1 MKKLFLLCVS
11 ALFAAGSYAQTSEEV
26 VVMEVQD
33 VQSVSKYPSV
43 RGFVSNGF
51 WDNWELSFGGGLSM
65 MSTSNLVFKDMPGSF
80 GDRLGFEVNVAATK
94 WFHPVFGARL
104 QLAGGRFRNISQL
117 GGNTQRTPYMFVHT
131 DLMINFSN
139 WAGGYRADRAYYA
152 VPFVGFG
159 YMAMDFTDRAHD
171 LGYGTNQE
179 LAFTAGLLNKFRIA
193 KGWDLDIELKG
204 MLFGEKDLPASLNSG
219 GAYAVAYS
227 ATAGFTHRFNDRN
240 WKRQMPQKYTDAD
253 IAAYTAAIAALEG
266 SLAAARNNEK
276 SLADQLAAANKALQD
291 AKGKKEVFVNG
302 ACPAFF
308 KINSAALSQRN
319 KILLD
324 LVADEIN
331 SSPADKTF
339 TVSGYA
345 DKETGSAAYNQK
357 LLRGACPGRSRVPRK
372 QGREGRPPDRQG
384 LRCNGSAFQ
393 RQHREQPRR
402 RNQISGTHAYKQK
415 GRTSQCG
422 LSVFPMDAVLQE
434 AGRTSAEAESGVRSK
449 PRRTDRSPEGSK
461 SGRTK
466 SGQERHVH
474 APDRFLCG
482 RIPPYLTMTALT
494 SRTFETSLIRSRSA
508 SR

>member
-152 VPFVGFG
+152 FPFVGFG

-331 SSPADKTF
+331 ASPADKTF

-357 LLRGACPGRSRVPRK
+357 LSEERAQAVAEYLESKGVKADRLIVKGYGATVQPFSGNIENNRVVVIK
-372 QGREGRPPDRQG
+372 
-384 LRCNGSAFQ
+384 
-393 RQHREQPRR
+393 
-402 RNQISGTHAYKQK
+402 
-415 GRTSQCG
+415 
-422 LSVFPMDAVLQE
+422 
-434 AGRTSAEAESGVRSK
+434 
-449 PRRTDRSPEGSK
+449 
-461 SGRTK
+461 
-466 SGQERHVH
+466 
-474 APDRFLCG
+474 
-482 RIPPYLTMTALT
+482 
-494 SRTFETSLIRSRSA
+494 
-508 SR
+508 

>member
-1 MKKLFLLCVS
+1 M
-11 ALFAAGSYAQTSEEV
+11 QT
-26 VVMEVQD
+26 
-33 VQSVSKYPSV
+33 
-43 RGFVSNGF
+43 
-51 WDNWELSFGGGLSM
+51 
-65 MSTSNLVFKDMPGSF
+65 
-80 GDRLGFEVNVAATK
+80 A
-94 WFHPVFGARL
+94 
-104 QLAGGRFRNISQL
+104 
-117 GGNTQRTPYMFVHT
+117 
-131 DLMINFSN
+131 
-139 WAGGYRADRAYYA
+139 AYYA

-331 SSPADKTF
+331 ASPADKTF

-357 LLRGACPGRSRVPRK
+357 LSEERAQAVAEYLESKGVKADRLIVKGYGATVSLSAATSRITA
-372 QGREGRPPDRQG
+372 
-384 LRCNGSAFQ
+384 SSY
-393 RQHREQPRR
+393 
-402 RNQISGTHAYKQK
+402 QISDTHAYKQK

-434 AGRTSAEAESGVRSK
+434 TGRTSAEAESGVRSK

-474 APDRFLCG
+474 APTVFSAD
-482 RIPPYLTMTALT
+482 
-494 SRTFETSLIRSRSA
+494 A
-508 SR
+508 SRLT

>member
-1 MKKLFLLCVS
+1 MLAMKKLILILAVV
-11 ALFAAGSYAQTSEEV
+11 AFATTAWAQETP
-26 VVMEVQD
+26 
-33 VQSVSKYPSV
+33 KKPSFA
-43 RGFVSNGF
+43 GFVSNGF
-51 WDNWELSFGGGLSM
+51 WDNWEMSLGGGVGTAL
-65 MSTSNLVFKDMPGSF
+65 TNGSNSGSF
-80 GDRLGFEVNVAATK
+80 GKRLGFEANFSLVK
-94 WFHPVFGARL
+94 WVHPVVGMRL
-104 QLAGGRFRNISQL
+104 QLQGGQFANYDADL
-117 GGNTQRTPYMFVHT
+117 GKLKWPYLFVHS
-131 DLMINFSN
+131 DFMLNFSN

-159 YMAMDFTDRAHD
+159 YMAMDFTDRVHD

-331 SSPADKTF
+331 ASPADKTF

-357 LLRGACPGRSRVPRK
+357 LSEERAQAVAEYLESKGVKADRLIVKGYGATVQPFSGNIENNRVVVIK
-372 QGREGRPPDRQG
+372 
-384 LRCNGSAFQ
+384 
-393 RQHREQPRR
+393 
-402 RNQISGTHAYKQK
+402 
-415 GRTSQCG
+415 
-422 LSVFPMDAVLQE
+422 
-434 AGRTSAEAESGVRSK
+434 
-449 PRRTDRSPEGSK
+449 
-461 SGRTK
+461 
-466 SGQERHVH
+466 
-474 APDRFLCG
+474 
-482 RIPPYLTMTALT
+482 
-494 SRTFETSLIRSRSA
+494 
-508 SR
+508 

>member
-1 MKKLFLLCVS
+1 MKKIYLTFLIAAFAS
-11 ALFAAGSYAQTSEEV
+11 ATWAQDTP
-26 VVMEVQD
+26 
-33 VQSVSKYPSV
+33 KKPSFT
-43 RGFVSNGF
+43 GFVSNGF
-51 WDNWELSFGGGLSM
+51 WDNWEISVGAGAGTAFSNG
-65 MSTSNLVFKDMPGSF
+65 SNLKSF
-80 GDRLGFEVNVAATK
+80 GDRIGFEGNFSLTK
-94 WFHPVFGARL
+94 WVHPVVGLRAQL
-104 QLAGGRFRNISQL
+104 QGGWFNNYDPEK
-117 GGNTQRTPYMFVHT
+117 GKMDWPYMFVHT
-131 DLMINFSN
+131 DVMLNVSN
-139 WAGGYRADRAYYA
+139 WIGGYREDRAWYA

-331 SSPADKTF
+331 ASPADKTF

-357 LLRGACPGRSRVPRK
+357 LSEERAQAVAEYLESKGVKADRLIVKGYGATVQPFSGNIENNRVVVIK
-372 QGREGRPPDRQG
+372 
-384 LRCNGSAFQ
+384 
-393 RQHREQPRR
+393 
-402 RNQISGTHAYKQK
+402 
-415 GRTSQCG
+415 
-422 LSVFPMDAVLQE
+422 
-434 AGRTSAEAESGVRSK
+434 
-449 PRRTDRSPEGSK
+449 
-461 SGRTK
+461 
-466 SGQERHVH
+466 
-474 APDRFLCG
+474 
-482 RIPPYLTMTALT
+482 
-494 SRTFETSLIRSRSA
+494 
-508 SR
+508 

>member
-11 ALFAAGSYAQTSEEV
+11 ARFAAGSYAQTSEEV

-117 GGNTQRTPYMFVHT
+117 G
-131 DLMINFSN
+131 
-139 WAGGYRADRAYYA
+139 
-152 VPFVGFG
+152 GFG

-331 SSPADKTF
+331 ASPADKTF

-357 LLRGACPGRSRVPRK
+357 LSEERAQAVAEYLESKGVKADRLIVKGYGATVQPFSGNIENNRVVVIK
-372 QGREGRPPDRQG
+372 
-384 LRCNGSAFQ
+384 
-393 RQHREQPRR
+393 
-402 RNQISGTHAYKQK
+402 
-415 GRTSQCG
+415 
-422 LSVFPMDAVLQE
+422 
-434 AGRTSAEAESGVRSK
+434 
-449 PRRTDRSPEGSK
+449 
-461 SGRTK
+461 
-466 SGQERHVH
+466 
-474 APDRFLCG
+474 
-482 RIPPYLTMTALT
+482 
-494 SRTFETSLIRSRSA
+494 
-508 SR
+508 